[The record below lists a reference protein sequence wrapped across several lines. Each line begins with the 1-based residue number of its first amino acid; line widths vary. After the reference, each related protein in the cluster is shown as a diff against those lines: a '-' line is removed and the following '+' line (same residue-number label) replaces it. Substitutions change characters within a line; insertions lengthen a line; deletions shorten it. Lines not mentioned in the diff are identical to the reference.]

1 MIIANNVIHRWPAVA
16 PRRAPCPPT
25 AGPSACVVGLR
36 CARRALNRGMPPP
49 IATNPQW
56 RRHHGRT
63 TGVRHQH
70 GARRERAGKGATI
83 THEAGCTH
91 FLIARER
98 SRGARG
104 HQPDAF
110 RVQGGQGGCGMQGGR
125 SDGGRAIG
133 GPSTWHPRA
142 PLCAQ
147 PPPWPEGVS
156 ERRTIEA
163 RGHLSCLGTP
173 EFLNHESGC
182 NTQSIASPCVC
193 GGDPGSGTK

>member
-1 MIIANNVIHRWPAVA
+1 MGLQDIEGEAILGGNEAMIIANNVIHRWPAVA

-91 FLIARER
+91 FFIAWER

-104 HQPDAF
+104 HQPDAS

-133 GPSTWHPRA
+133 GPSTWHPKSAALRA
-142 PLCAQ
+142 
-147 PPPWPEGVS
+147 
-156 ERRTIEA
+156 TTTMA
-163 RGHLSCLGTP
+163 R
-173 EFLNHESGC
+173 E
-182 NTQSIASPCVC
+182 CVREK
-193 GGDPGSGTK
+193 DD